1 MGNGLTPK
9 IQRYGKSK
17 SILQEGRKRIIRP
30 LHRIKPMDAPSRRRC
45 HLCGNDGGNSD
56 MDSV

>member
-17 SILQEGRKRIIRP
+17 SILQEGLRP
-30 LHRIKPMDAPSRRRC
+30 LHRIKQMDAPSRRRC